1 MNNRIIESDIKV
13 TFYQC
18 SECKFKF
25 HKSKGCEAFPEKIP
39 LSLATGA
46 IPHDKKMFDQ
56 KNDVVFEKEK

>member
-1 MNNRIIESDIKV
+1 MNKRIIEEKTKV

-18 SECKFKF
+18 SNCKFKF
-25 HKSKGCEAFPEKIP
+25 HKTPGCEAFPKEIP
-39 LSLATGA
+39 LVLVTGA